1 MVLVWGCL
9 SHLLRDSTI
18 NNGKLWGRAVHLLP
32 DSMQRDRDR
41 KWTRDDDAPERL
53 PSITYF
59 LRLDPFKV
67 YIVFPN
73 TSYRRGSSPQ
83 LWDHLREML
92 HTQTLTFWMVP
103 GPCK

>member
-59 LRLDPFKV
+59 LRLDPTIWNFKT
-67 YIVFPN
+67 IPLSKN
-73 TSYRRGSSPQ
+73 QISDT
-83 LWDHLREML
+83 
-92 HTQTLTFWMVP
+92 
-103 GPCK
+103 